1 MPLDGSTV
9 PYDAYENDA
18 PVIVTHR
25 KSLTSKKGR
34 GRTIKA
40 IQTEY
45 NGYIFRSRL
54 EARWAVFFDALGVEY
69 EYEPEGFELP
79 SGKRYLPDF
88 RVKCNGVRG
97 FCSPS
102 NKSDLCG
109 CCRHNGGHLD
119 SYAYQGDCM
128 YALNAVGDVNNNG
141 LCRSCDNFKDSS
153 FYLYVEV
160 KGPMTQKD
168 ADKIIEF
175 AGVSRIDYS
184 YGTDNDRVHPTLV
197 VGNVPRDFND
207 MCYQADEP
215 MNGISIYPYN
225 YETIDGDYF
234 GAYPTALRGRFYLM
248 GADSNY
254 TDSIGIKSLNA
265 ALKIAR
271 QARFE
276 HGETPT
282 RHEVRRRYAAEMR

>member
-1 MPLDGSTV
+1 MGQ
-9 PYDAYENDA
+9 
-18 PVIVTHR
+18 IR
-25 KSLTSKKGR
+25 
-34 GRTIKA
+34 A
-40 IQTEY
+40 IETEY
-45 NGYIFRSRL
+45 NGYRFRSRL

-88 RVKCNGVRG
+88 RVRCNGVRG
-97 FCSPS
+97 FCSS
-102 NKSDLCG
+102 YDAGDLCG
-109 CCRHNGGHLD
+109 CCRHNGGYLD

-128 YALNAVGDVNNNG
+128 HALNAVGNADNDG
-141 LCRSCDNFKDSS
+141 LCCSCDNFKDNS
-153 FYLYVEV
+153 FDLYIEV
-160 KGPMTQKD
+160 KGSMTQKD
-168 ADKIIEF
+168 ADRIIEF

-184 YGTDNDRVHPTLV
+184 YGTDNDRVHPILV
-197 VGNVPRDFND
+197 VGNVPRDFYD
-207 MCYQADEP
+207 MCNQADEP
-215 MNGISIYPYN
+215 MNGVNIYPYN

-234 GAYPTALRGRFYLM
+234 GAYPTAFRGRFYLM

-276 HGETPT
+276 HGETPA
-282 RHEVRRRYAAEMR
+282 RQEVRRRFAAEMR